1 MNDKEIASPPQYSRF
16 VASVIVVGSLAGLV
30 AFGYGLLMAYG
41 FSSMVDP
48 ELPESQRSQ
57 LIARR
62 FLFGDNGAQLVPITL
77 FTAGA
82 WLSLFSAL
90 IHASAAIVGWPG
102 QAKAHGLTQIGGL
115 GGTVLFIGYWVRR
128 AI

>member
-1 MNDKEIASPPQYSRF
+1 MNNQEIITPPRYSRF
-16 VASVIVVGSLAGLV
+16 RASLIVLWSLAGLV
-30 AFGYGLLMAYG
+30 VFGYGLLMAYG

-62 FLFGDNGAQLVPITL
+62 FLLGGNGVQLLLITL

-82 WLSLFSAL
+82 SLSLFSAL
-90 IHASAAIVGWPG
+90 IHACVVIFRWPG
-102 QAKAHGLTQIGGL
+102 QAKARWLTQIGGL
-115 GGTVLFIGYWVRR
+115 GGTLLFISYWVWH